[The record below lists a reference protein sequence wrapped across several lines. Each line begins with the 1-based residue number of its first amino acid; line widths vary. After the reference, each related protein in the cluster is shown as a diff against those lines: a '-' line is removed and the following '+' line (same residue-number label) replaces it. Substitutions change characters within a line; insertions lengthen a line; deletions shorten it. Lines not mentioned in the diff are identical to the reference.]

1 MATWPLALLCS
12 LVSPVVLSLY
22 FPTSPRDPGLAL
34 AEQVWPVPWGLILSP
49 SSLQTFCPCCAWL
62 PGIPLIPPPL
72 LITLILSLAPP
83 GSLLLLCLEPSNLGM
98 LFSKLSYMDRSR
110 GQERQENGAGRS
122 GTGAGSRS
130 RKWEHDTGAGQEHH
144 ARMSVPWACPGLF
157 APLKARVW
165 AGRG

>member
-1 MATWPLALLCS
+1 MACALGAYSQPLFFTDLLPLLC
-12 LVSPVVLSLY
+12 LA
-22 FPTSPRDPGLAL
+22 PRDP
-34 AEQVWPVPWGLILSP
+34 
-49 SSLQTFCPCCAWL
+49 TNT
-62 PGIPLIPPPL
+62 PPPL